1 MVRSDFNFAQFGED
15 SYLITNYAGKH
26 AFLTSGEF
34 HAFCNGTK
42 MDEDKQNELE
52 KLLFLSDQSSEQFIH
67 DYSMAIR
74 NYRNYLF
81 GGTGLHI
88 FVLTSQCNLK
98 CVYCQASTTLCGNK
112 MSKEVAERS
121 VDLALQS
128 PNEYLSF
135 EFQGGEPLMNFEVL
149 KHVVKYTNENGKSK
163 NKVIEFNLVSNLT
176 LLDDEIIQ
184 FIKENHIKISTSLD
198 GHEKLQNTNR
208 PYPSEN
214 GYSIWKNRLKQ
225 LRTEIGQTVGAIQTT
240 TKSSL
245 PYYREIVDEYVAN
258 GFKRV
263 FIRPLTP
270 LGYAATRWDQI
281 GYTPEE
287 FLKFYKKVFE
297 YILLL
302 AKQGVEIAEG
312 HACIFLDKIIN
323 CRAGNYTELTSPC
336 GAALGQLAY
345 NYDGNIYTC
354 DEGRM
359 LAEMGDNS
367 FCVGNVNMKYH
378 DLFDNPVCKTVS
390 QASCLECLPQ
400 CEDCVYSPYC
410 GTCPVLNYY
419 RYRTPFSTSP
429 NNYKCKI
436 YKGMLEIIFSVLH
449 SGCGEDIDIL
459 YRWAK
464 CN

>member
-1 MVRSDFNFAQFGED
+1 MVKSDFNFAKFGGD
-15 SYLITNYAGKH
+15 SYLITNYAGRY
-26 AFLTSGEF
+26 AFLTDNQF
-34 HAFCNGTK
+34 RAFCSGTQL
-42 MDEDKQNELE
+42 DADKQNELE
-52 KLLFLSDQSSEQFIH
+52 KLMFLSGASSEQFMR

-98 CVYCQASTTLCGNK
+98 CVYCQASTTACGNK
-112 MSKEVAERS
+112 MSNEVAEKS

-128 PNEYLSF
+128 PSKYLSF

-149 KHVVKYTNENGKSK
+149 KHIVEYTNEKSK
-163 NKVIEFNLVSNLT
+163 GKVIEFNLVSNLT
-176 LLDDEIIQ
+176 LLDDEMIQ
-184 FIKENHIKISTSLD
+184 FIKENNIKISTSLD
-198 GHEKLQNTNR
+198 GHEKLQNINR
-208 PYPSEN
+208 PCPSEN
-214 GYSIWKNRLKQ
+214 GYSIWKNRLNK
-225 LRTEIGQTVGAIQTT
+225 LRAETGRTIGAIQTT

-245 PYYREIVDEYVAN
+245 PYYKEIVDEYVTN

-270 LGYAATRWDQI
+270 LGYASTRWAQI

-287 FLKFYKKVFE
+287 FLEFYKKAFG
-297 YILLL
+297 YILSL

-323 CRAGNYTELTSPC
+323 QRAGNYTELISPC

-359 LAEMGDNS
+359 LAEMGDHA
-367 FCVGNVNMKYH
+367 FRVGDVNMEYRK
-378 DLFDNPVCKTVS
+378 LFNNPVCKTVA

-400 CEDCVYSPYC
+400 CESCVYSPYC
-410 GTCPVLNYY
+410 GTCPVLNFYESK
-419 RYRTPFSTSP
+419 TPFLISP
-429 NNYKCKI
+429 NGYKCKI
-436 YKGMLEIIFSVLH
+436 YKGMLDIIFSILH
-449 SGCGEDIDIL
+449 SGCGEDIGVL
-459 YRWAK
+459 HRWAE